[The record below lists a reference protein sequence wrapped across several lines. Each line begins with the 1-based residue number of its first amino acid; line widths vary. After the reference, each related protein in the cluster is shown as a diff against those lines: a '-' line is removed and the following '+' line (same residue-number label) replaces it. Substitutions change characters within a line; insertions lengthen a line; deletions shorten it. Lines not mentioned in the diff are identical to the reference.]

1 MNSDVEDTGRT
12 GETSRQEKS
21 RVTMAPPNSSGLTQ
35 DSTLIAPS
43 SNEHLT
49 KRELIT
55 FQSSSISDRQE
66 YQNRYL
72 IPLPFSR
79 ASFG

>member
-1 MNSDVEDTGRT
+1 VNSNAEDTGRT
-12 GETSRQEKS
+12 GENSGQEKS
-21 RVTMAPPNSSGLTQ
+21 RVTMAPLNSSGLTQ

-55 FQSSSISDRQE
+55 FQSGSISDR
-66 YQNRYL
+66 
-72 IPLPFSR
+72 
-79 ASFG
+79 